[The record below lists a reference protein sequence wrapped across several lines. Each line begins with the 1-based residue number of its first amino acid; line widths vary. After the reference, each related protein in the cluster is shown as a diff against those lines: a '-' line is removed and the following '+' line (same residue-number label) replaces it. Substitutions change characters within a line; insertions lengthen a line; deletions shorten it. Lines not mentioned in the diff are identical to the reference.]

1 MTTPPPPFNAT
12 LPYFGGVGERRA
24 LDAGMTFL
32 ELTESGSLDLSG
44 LGAWLDQHVVLT
56 GCMPRLSV
64 VLEPPAGSVAL
75 RPTTGALA
83 RANADLPRILTT
95 ARIRVLES
103 LRGLISSPS
112 DDRFLRAAIFLG
124 RVRRQEGHWIA
135 RPETT
140 APLSGI
146 VLALFAVAILSER
159 SFYDRQM
166 CVCDT
171 CGRVSFNASPSMRRA
186 CATHAPRPNSGTQR
200 VTRSFA
206 LDDGQTPPQVVR
218 STRPIEAQ
226 TPADGKVTT
235 PERRAL
241 G

>member
-1 MTTPPPPFNAT
+1 MSTPPPPFNAT

-32 ELTESGSLDLSG
+32 ELTESGQLELAG
-44 LGAWLDQHVVLT
+44 LADWLDQHVVVT

-75 RPTTGALA
+75 RPTLGALA
-83 RANADLPRILTT
+83 RASADLPRILTT
-95 ARIRVLES
+95 ARLRVVDA

-135 RPETT
+135 RPEVT

-146 VLALFAVAILSER
+146 VLSFFAVAILSER

-166 CVCDT
+166 CVCDI
-171 CGRVSFNASPSMRRA
+171 CGRVSFNAAPGLRRA
-186 CATHAPRPNSGTQR
+186 CASHAPRTSAANHR
-200 VTRSFA
+200 AVTRTFPSVA
-206 LDDGQTPPQVVR
+206 PPAMTSANAAVHPSAR
-218 STRPIEAQ
+218 ITEEM
-226 TPADGKVTT
+226 PAV
-235 PERRAL
+235 RRAQ